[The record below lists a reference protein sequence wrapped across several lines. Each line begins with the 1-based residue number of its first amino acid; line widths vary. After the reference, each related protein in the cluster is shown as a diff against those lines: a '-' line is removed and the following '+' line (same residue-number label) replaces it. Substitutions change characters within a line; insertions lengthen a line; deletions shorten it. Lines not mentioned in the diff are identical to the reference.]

1 MVAKSLMQIDVD
13 AGSLQAAHNLVQ
25 KYSSQVDKMPG
36 QWSKVGKAM
45 QPALTGFD
53 RIAQSIERQTAMM
66 SKLLSQEERSAKAW
80 STIAERTK
88 NVASHIHSTTMNLL
102 KWGGIALLGAGG
114 LFGLDWLERL
124 PGSVGAGRRSALGLG
139 VGYGQLQ
146 SFGIN
151 LSRYVNPEQILGA
164 SRDARYDIT
173 SPSYVGLRAAGINPA
188 GNAAE
193 LSAAV
198 LRRLPQILGNTPE
211 GLYGPTLRARGLDQF
226 VSLED
231 AVRFMGAKPDERARQ
246 LGHFEDDARQLNISK
261 EITLKWQDLSTQI
274 SRAGQGIEN
283 VFVTKMAGLAGPLE
297 KLSGS
302 IANAATTLL
311 GSIDEGTIKRF
322 GERVEEFAKWLVSD
336 DLKGALHDVVDDV
349 RAVGS
354 ILKVFGDDA
363 SAVASVLKYLGS
375 FLPGG
380 GGPAPNANTE
390 HPFLSFLDP
399 NLPGIWDKT
408 KGAVSS
414 LFSAHNPGAMRRPGA
429 STGFASF
436 PSDAAGL
443 QGIAKQLSIY
453 GSRDKIDTIAGIISK
468 YAPSSENNTGAYISD
483 VAKTTGFDSGAHL
496 NLSDKE
502 TMAKLVSAITKH
514 EGLKYFTPQQT
525 RVLLENQTGSSVI
538 TSVTQTSGG
547 VQ

>member
-13 AGSLQAAHNLVQ
+13 AGPLQAAHNLVQ
-25 KYSSQVDKMPG
+25 KYSSQIDKMPG
-36 QWSKVGKAM
+36 QWGKVGKAM

-53 RIAQSIERQTAMM
+53 RISRSIEQQTAMM
-66 SKLLSQEERSAKAW
+66 ARLLSQEERSARTW

-88 NVASHIHSTTMNLL
+88 TVASHVHSTTMNLL

-124 PGSVGAGRRSALGLG
+124 PGTVGAGRRAAMGLG

-164 SRDARYDIT
+164 SRDAAYDIT
-173 SPSYVGLRAAGINPA
+173 SPAYVGLRAAGINPA
-188 GNAAE
+188 GNAAD

-198 LRRLPQILGNTPE
+198 LGRLPQILGNTPKE
-211 GLYGPTLRARGLDQF
+211 LYGPTLRARGLDQF

-231 AVRFMGAKPDERARQ
+231 AVRFMGASKEERGRQ
-246 LGHFEDDARQLNISK
+246 LGHYEEDARQLNVSK
-261 EITLKWQDLSTQI
+261 EITLKWQDLSAQI

-322 GERVEEFAKWLVSD
+322 GERIEDFAKWLVSD
-336 DLKGALHDVVDDV
+336 DIKGALHDVVDDV

-354 ILKVFGDDA
+354 ILKTFGDDA
-363 SAVASVLKYLGS
+363 SAVASVLKYWGS
-375 FLPGG
+375 FLPSSGATS
-380 GGPAPNANTE
+380 APDVNTG
-390 HPFLSFLDP
+390 HPFLDFLDP

-408 KGAVSS
+408 KGF
-414 LFSAHNPGAMRRPGA
+414 FSGGTNLSRHNLGGMMNKSGV
-429 STGFASF
+429 GFQSF
-436 PSDAAGL
+436 PSDEASIKAIASQLLRYKVDTVRGL
-443 QGIAKQLSIY
+443 ITSYEG
-453 GSRDKIDTIAGIISK
+453 GDTK
-468 YAPSSENNTGAYISD
+468 RNNIPAYIAD
-483 VAKTTGFDSGAHL
+483 VAKMSGFNPDQHLKLDSDT
-496 NLSDKE
+496 LSKII
-502 TMAKLVSAITKH
+502 SAQTKH
-514 EGLKYFTPQQT
+514 EGIKYLTPQQ
-525 RVLLENQTGSSVI
+525 VKVIIENQTGSNLPINVLQSAGA
-538 TSVTQTSGG
+538 TN
-547 VQ
+547 